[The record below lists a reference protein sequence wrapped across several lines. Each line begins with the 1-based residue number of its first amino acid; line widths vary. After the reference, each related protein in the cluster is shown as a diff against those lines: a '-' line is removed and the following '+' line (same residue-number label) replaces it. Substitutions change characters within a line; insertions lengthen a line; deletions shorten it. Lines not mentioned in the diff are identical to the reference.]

1 MKELDVLAPSFA
13 LAMIFGYIVSKI
25 YPPRAE
31 AVKMIEQTYENSKK
45 KIAINV
51 DDIIDGEELNL
62 SDDEDVNQEEPKID
76 PEEEER

>member
-1 MKELDVLAPSFA
+1 MP
-13 LAMIFGYIVSKI
+13 
-25 YPPRAE
+25 
-31 AVKMIEQTYENSKK
+31 VKMIEQTYENSKK

>member
-1 MKELDVLAPSFA
+1 MRQAATDKNNR
-13 LAMIFGYIVSKI
+13 INI
-25 YPPRAE
+25 YEHMP
-31 AVKMIEQTYENSKK
+31 VKMIEQTYENSKK